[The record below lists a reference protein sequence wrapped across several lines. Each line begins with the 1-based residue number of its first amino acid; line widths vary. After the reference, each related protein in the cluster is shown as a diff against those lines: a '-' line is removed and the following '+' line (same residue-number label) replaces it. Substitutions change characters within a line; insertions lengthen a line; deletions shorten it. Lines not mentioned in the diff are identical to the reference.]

1 MNHFSWRS
9 PTRDPLS
16 CSNRR
21 SHGPRASLAASTH
34 FRVATRPRPHFV
46 LIGLKTPG
54 AAEDWAERPLVAV
67 KFSASL
73 KRAAFPDLDVA
84 DQGGSFGEV

>member
-1 MNHFSWRS
+1 
-9 PTRDPLS
+9 
-16 CSNRR
+16 
-21 SHGPRASLAASTH
+21 
-34 FRVATRPRPHFV
+34 V